1 MTIDDKILFLRAG
14 YSKEEIESFET
25 QATAPEAEKQAT
37 APEAEKQATAPEAEK
52 QVTAPE
58 AEKQATAPEAEKQA
72 TAPTWALALQAS
84 IEKLVKVTQQGNIMS
99 DDMGDAEN
107 TATSAEK
114 ALAKYLTGK

>member
-14 YSKEEIESFET
+14 YTKEEIESFET
-25 QATAPEAEKQAT
+25 QPAAPEAEMQPA
-37 APEAEKQATAPEAEK
+37 APEKAPA
-52 QVTAPE
+52 
-58 AEKQATAPEAEKQA
+58 
-72 TAPTWALALQAS
+72 WALALQAS

>member
-14 YSKEEIESFET
+14 YTKEEIESFET
-25 QATAPEAEKQAT
+25 QPAAPEAETQPA
-37 APEAEKQATAPEAEK
+37 APEAEMQPAAPEK
-52 QVTAPE
+52 AP
-58 AEKQATAPEAEKQA
+58 A
-72 TAPTWALALQAS
+72 WALALQAS

>member
-25 QATAPEAEKQAT
+25 QATAPEAEKQVTEETQAT
-37 APEAEKQATAPEAEK
+37 EPEAENKVTAPEAEK
-52 QVTAPE
+52 QVTRE
-58 AEKQATAPEAEKQA
+58 TQATAPEN
-72 TAPTWALALQAS
+72 APAWALALQAS

>member
-25 QATAPEAEKQAT
+25 QATTPEAETQATAPEAETQAT
-37 APEAEKQATAPEAEK
+37 APEAEKQATAPEK
-52 QVTAPE
+52 AP
-58 AEKQATAPEAEKQA
+58 A
-72 TAPTWALALQAS
+72 WAIALQAS

>member
-25 QATAPEAEKQAT
+25 QATAPEAETQPA
-37 APEAEKQATAPEAEK
+37 APEKAPA
-52 QVTAPE
+52 
-58 AEKQATAPEAEKQA
+58 
-72 TAPTWALALQAS
+72 WAAALQAS
-84 IEKLVKVTQQGNIMS
+84 IEKLVRVTQQGNVMT
-99 DDMGDAEN
+99 DDMGDAIN

>member
-25 QATAPEAEKQAT
+25 QATAPEAEKQ
-37 APEAEKQATAPEAEK
+37 
-52 QVTAPE
+52 V
-58 AEKQATAPEAEKQA
+58 TAPEAEKQA

>member
-14 YSKEEIESFET
+14 YTKEEIESFET
-25 QATAPEAEKQAT
+25 QATAPEAEKQAS
-37 APEAEKQATAPEAEK
+37 APEAETQPAAPEAE
-52 QVTAPE
+52 TNSETPE
-58 AEKQATAPEAEKQA
+58 AERQATTPEKAPA
-72 TAPTWALALQAS
+72 WALALQAS
-84 IEKLVKVTQQGNIMS
+84 IEKLVKVTQQGNVMS